1 MPAEEEHSQKN
12 GKGECDIVF
21 PVIWS
26 HNYMGNWI
34 RLLCM
39 QKEKE
44 RSASIIVESSI
55 ILKIHIYFLS
65 YIWRLQINCKA
76 KLIVW

>member
-1 MPAEEEHSQKN
+1 MSAEEEHSHKN
-12 GKGECDIVF
+12 GKGECDIVC

-26 HNYMGNWI
+26 HNYMENWI

-55 ILKIHIYFLS
+55 ILKIHIYFLF